1 MRTIP
6 IDLGPR
12 SYDVRVG
19 TGLRQG
25 VGPFLGERGEVSSA
39 AVVSDSNVAAI
50 YADDVLGSLR
60 AANLPAGLVT
70 FPAGE
75 QHKHLSTCSDLYD
88 ALFALKPP
96 LDRSSVIVALGGGVP
111 GDVAGFIAATL
122 LRGIRF
128 VQVPTTLLADV
139 DASVGGKTGIDHPAG
154 KNLIGAFHQP
164 AGVLIDV
171 ETLST
176 LPPEQL
182 RSGLAECVKHAVI
195 RDATLLDF
203 IEDQAEALL
212 DCQAQAMGEL
222 IARNVEIKA
231 AVVSADERETGLR
244 AILNYG
250 HTFGHAIEAAAGY
263 GNLTHGAAVGLGMV
277 AANRVAVSRGWLDAS
292 VAGRIETVLAR
303 LDLPTRRAGLEV
315 DDLHHR
321 MLHDKKTRGGRI
333 KFLLP
338 VGLGQVRIV
347 DDLTREEIRDGISY
361 LTAS

>member
-12 SYDVRVG
+12 SYDVRIG
-19 TGLRQG
+19 QGLRRA
-25 VGPFLGERGEVSSA
+25 VGPFLAEMDGISSA
-39 AVVSDSNVAAI
+39 AVISDSNVAAI
-50 YADDVLGSLR
+50 YADDVLDSLR
-60 AANLPAGLVT
+60 AADLPANLVT

-75 QHKHLSTCSDLYD
+75 EHKHLPTCSTLYD
-88 ALFALKPP
+88 SLFALGPP

-111 GDVAGFIAATL
+111 GDVAGFVAATA

-176 LPPEQL
+176 LGPEQL

-195 RDATLLDF
+195 RDAALLDF
-203 IEDQAEALL
+203 IEDRAGALL
-212 DCQAQAMGEL
+212 ACQPDAMGEL
-222 IARNVEIKA
+222 ICRNVEIKA
-231 AVVSADERETGLR
+231 AVVSADERETGVR

-263 GNLTHGAAVGLGMV
+263 GNLTHGAAVALGMV

-292 VAGRIETVLAR
+292 VAARVETVLAH
-303 LDLPTRRAGLEV
+303 LDLPVRRA
-315 DDLHHR
+315 DLDAADLYHR

-333 KFLLP
+333 TFLLP
-338 VGLGQVRIV
+338 VELGQVRIV
-347 DDLTREEIRDGISY
+347 DDLTEAEIQEGLWHLACS
-361 LTAS
+361 